1 MLTLDNKA
9 ASGARRLSTALLVA
23 IALVAGC
30 RKEPSRWDKAAA
42 TPPAKIQPAVPE
54 QEGSAFNKAF
64 PADGVEGYKRVF
76 TQEKTGF
83 AEAKLQKDGKE
94 VATLAIADVGADAA
108 ATAKFS
114 KSTEALAGHPLVTV
128 GKNQSA
134 LLVKGRYQ
142 VKVSSPTLGAE
153 VRKQLLGTFN
163 LAALSAL

>member
-1 MLTLDNKA
+1 MLTIPDGA
-9 ASGARRLSTALLVA
+9 TRGARRLSTALLLAVA
-23 IALVAGC
+23 LIAAC

-42 TPPAKIQPAVPE
+42 TPPAKVEPAVPE
-54 QEGSAFNKAF
+54 QEGSAFNKVF

-114 KSTEALAGHPLVTV
+114 KASDAVAGNPLVTV